1 MIVFRIIHEPSPNQY
16 DAYFGIISVGHI
28 SPFSIVNISN
38 ALYRRDEPLEMHA
51 SGIYYV
57 NMPDDIVD
65 FSPYLS
71 NISTDFNLDT
81 KEDVL
86 SDTNQVF
93 IINRIVYNPLYVPIS
108 RMPYLKS
115 GTPNVI
121 FSVSDGSNN
130 YDINYPELFGPNI
143 LSYSEPNRNTI
154 LFGKCYFLYDS
165 NNSISYD
172 KQFGLF
178 LLPER
183 TVRFDLMI
191 VRQDTSSNGFTIMRS
206 LKFLLEKSLSY
217 PHVFFYFVGS
227 NMIATQP
234 TTIGL
239 FDSESKLTYSE
250 TEQLKPSAHGYEALA
265 SITNNVITSYSN
277 EVPSSSFFSFV

>member
-1 MIVFRIIHEPSPNQY
+1 MMVFRIIHEPYPNQY
-16 DAYFGIISVGHI
+16 DAYFGIVSGGHV
-28 SPFSIVNISN
+28 SPFHIVNISN

-71 NISTDFNLDT
+71 NVSTDFNLDT
-81 KEDVL
+81 KDDVL
-86 SDTNQVF
+86 SDANQVF
-93 IINRIVYNPLYVPIS
+93 IINRIVYNPFYVPIS

-130 YDINYPELFGPNI
+130 YDINYPELFAPNI
-143 LSYSEPNRNTI
+143 SSYSEPDRNTI
-154 LFGKCYFLYDS
+154 LFGKSYFLYDV
-165 NNSISYD
+165 NNSISYS

-178 LLPER
+178 LLPMQ

-191 VRQDTSSNGFTIMRS
+191 VRQDTSQNGFTIISS
-206 LKFLLEKSLSY
+206 LKLLLEKTLSY
-217 PHVFFYFVGS
+217 PHVFFYIVGN

-239 FDSESKLTYSE
+239 FDSESKVINSE
-250 TEQLKPSAHGYEALA
+250 TEYTKPVAHGYEATV
-265 SITNNVITSYSN
+265 SVTNNIVTSHGN
-277 EVPSSSFFSFV
+277 EIPSSSFFSFV

>member
-16 DAYFGIISVGHI
+16 DAYFGIISSGYI
-28 SPFSIVNISN
+28 SPFHIVNINN
-38 ALYRRDEPLEMHA
+38 ALYRRDEPLEMNA

-71 NISTDFNLDT
+71 NVSTDFNLDT

-93 IINRIVYNPLYVPIS
+93 VINQIVYNPFYMPIS

-143 LSYSEPNRNTI
+143 SSYYEPDRNTI
-154 LFGKCYFLYDS
+154 LFGKSYFLYDV
-165 NNSISYD
+165 NNSISYS

-178 LLPER
+178 LLPMQ

-191 VRQDTSSNGFTIMRS
+191 VRQDTSQNGFTVISS
-206 LKFLLEKSLSY
+206 LKLLIEKTLSY
-217 PHVFFYFVGS
+217 PHVFFYIVGN
-227 NMIATQP
+227 NMVATQP

-239 FDSESKLTYSE
+239 FDSESKVVHSE
-250 TEQLKPSAHGYEALA
+250 TEYSNPVAHGYEATT
-265 SITNNVITSYSN
+265 SITNNISTSHIN
-277 EVPSSSFFSFV
+277 EVSSSSFFSFV

>member
-16 DAYFGIISVGHI
+16 DAYFGIISGGYI
-28 SPFSIVNISN
+28 SPFHIVNISN
-38 ALYRRDEPLEMHA
+38 ALYKRDEPLEMHA

-71 NISTDFNLDT
+71 SISTDFDLDT

-86 SDTNQVF
+86 SDPNQVY
-93 IINRIVYNPLYVPIS
+93 IINRIVYNPFYTPIS

-115 GTPNVI
+115 GMPNVI
-121 FSVSDGSNN
+121 FSVSDGNNN

-143 LSYSEPNRNTI
+143 SSYSEPNRNTI
-154 LFGKCYFLYDS
+154 LFGKSYFLYDS
-165 NNSISYD
+165 NNSVSYS

-178 LLPER
+178 LLPTQ

-191 VRQDTSSNGFTIMRS
+191 VRQDTSPNGFTIISS
-206 LKFLLEKSLSY
+206 LKLLLEKTLSY
-217 PHVFFYFVGS
+217 PHVFFYVVGN

-239 FDSESKLTYSE
+239 FDSESKVTYSE
-250 TEQLKPSAHGYEALA
+250 TEHLKPSAHGYEAVA
-265 SITNNVITSYSN
+265 SITNNVITSHSS
-277 EVPSSSFFSFV
+277 EVSSSSFFSFV